1 MKIPR
6 DSMYLKF
13 RLYGF
18 LKNLRFFDPFIILFF
33 IDAGLSFFSIGLL
46 YAIREIFT
54 NIFELPS
61 GFMADSF
68 GRRKAML
75 VSFSSYLVSFIIFF
89 LFQDFWFFALAMVF
103 FASGEAFR
111 SGTHKAM
118 ILDYLKRKKIEKLK
132 VEYYGRTRSASQLG
146 SALSALIAI
155 CLIFY
160 FGDYRFIF
168 LAAIV
173 PYIMALFLMASY
185 PAYLDGDIA
194 RGGSRKCLKKSLS
207 ETWNSFTGIFKNRD
221 SVRGILNS
229 SIFGGV
235 FKASKE
241 YLQPVLEALAIA
253 LPVLLFLA
261 DEERIAVVV
270 GFAYFVL
277 FLISAIT
284 SRSAGRFASKYN
296 NLARPI
302 NTTFIFGGILILMAG
317 LSVHYLWYIIAVLAF
332 IGLYIMQNIRKPL
345 NVGYISDTISSD
357 VMATGLSVEDQI
369 VTIITA
375 IFAPLIGWMADSY
388 GIGMALIMIGIIYL
402 AMFPLA
408 AVRKTNT
415 SQNQ

>member
-1 MKIPR
+1 MEIPR
-6 DSMYLKF
+6 DRMYLKF

-33 IDAGLSFFSIGLL
+33 IDAGLSFLSIGLL

-61 GFMADSF
+61 GFLADSF

-75 VSFSSYLVSFIIFF
+75 VSFSSYLASFVIFF
-89 LFQDFWFFALAMVF
+89 MFQDFWMFALAMVF

-118 ILDYLKRKKIEKLK
+118 ILDYLKRRKIEKLK

-155 CLIFY
+155 GLVFY
-160 FGDYRFIF
+160 FGEYRYIF

-173 PYIMALFLMASY
+173 PYIFALFLMASY
-185 PAYLDGDIA
+185 PRYLDGDITKN
-194 RGGSRKCLKKSLS
+194 RSNLKESFS
-207 ETWNSFTGIFKNRD
+207 ETWKSFTGIFKNRN
-221 SVRGILNS
+221 SLRGILNS

-241 YLQPVLEALAIA
+241 YLQPVLEAMAIT
-253 LPVLLFLA
+253 LPVLLFMA
-261 DEERIAVVV
+261 DQERVAVVV
-270 GFAYFVL
+270 GLVYFGL
-277 FLISAIT
+277 FLLSAIT
-284 SRSAGRFASKYN
+284 SRSAGRFASRYK

-302 NTTFIFGGILILMAG
+302 NTTFIIGGILVLMAG
-317 LSVHYLWYIIAVLAF
+317 LSVHYLWYFIAILAF
-332 IGLYIMQNIRKPL
+332 IGLYVMQNIRKPL
-345 NVGYISDTISSD
+345 NVGYISDTIDSK
-357 VMATGLSVEDQI
+357 VMATGLSVEAQI

-388 GIGMALIMIGIIYL
+388 GIGTALIVIGIIYL
-402 AMFPLA
+402 ALFPLA
-408 AVRKTNT
+408 AVRKAQ
-415 SQNQ
+415 S

>member
-6 DSMYLKF
+6 DRMYLKF

-46 YAIREIFT
+46 YAIREICI
-54 NIFELPS
+54 NIFELPT
-61 GFMADSF
+61 GFLADTL

-75 VSFSSYLVSFIIFF
+75 MAFSSYLASFIIFF
-89 LFQDFWFFALAMVF
+89 LFQDFWMFALAMVF

-118 ILDYLKRKKIEKLK
+118 ILDYLKRRKIEKLK

-160 FGDYRFIF
+160 FGEYRFIF

-173 PYIMALFLMASY
+173 PYIFALFLMASY
-185 PAYLDGDIA
+185 PRYLDGDITN
-194 RGGSRKCLKKSLS
+194 RGCLKESFS
-207 ETWNSFTGIFKNRD
+207 ETWKSFTGIFKNRD

-229 SIFGGV
+229 SIFGGL

-241 YLQPVLEALAIA
+241 YLQPVLEAMAIA
-253 LPVLLFLA
+253 LPVLLFMA
-261 DEERIAVVV
+261 DQERIAIVV
-270 GFAYFVL
+270 GLAYFVL

-284 SRSAGRFASKYN
+284 SRSAGRFASRYN

-345 NVGYISDTISSD
+345 NIGYISDTISSD
-357 VMATGLSVEDQI
+357 IMATGLSVEAQI

-375 IFAPLIGWMADSY
+375 IFAPLIGWMADVY
-388 GIGMALIMIGIIYL
+388 GIGIALIVVGIIYL
-402 AMFPLA
+402 AMFPMA
-408 AVRKTNT
+408 AVRKIQ
-415 SQNQ
+415 S

>member
-6 DSMYLKF
+6 DRMYLKF

-33 IDAGLSFFSIGLL
+33 TSVGLLYFEIGLL
-46 YAIREIFT
+46 YAIREICI
-54 NIFELPS
+54 NIFEMPS
-61 GFMADSF
+61 GFLADSF

-89 LFQDFWFFALAMVF
+89 LFQDFWMFALAMVF

-118 ILDYLKRKKIEKLK
+118 ILDYLKRRKIEKLK

-160 FGDYRFIF
+160 FGEYRFIF

-173 PYIMALFLMASY
+173 PYIFALFLMASY
-185 PAYLDGDIA
+185 PRYLDGDITN
-194 RGGSRKCLKKSLS
+194 RGCLKESFS
-207 ETWNSFTGIFKNRD
+207 ETWKSFTGIFKNRD

-229 SIFGGV
+229 SIFGGL

-241 YLQPVLEALAIA
+241 YLQPVLEAMAIA
-253 LPVLLFLA
+253 LPVLLFMA
-261 DEERIAVVV
+261 DQERIAIVV
-270 GFAYFVL
+270 GLAYFVL

-284 SRSAGRFASKYN
+284 SRSAGRFASRYN

-345 NVGYISDTISSD
+345 NIGYISDTISSD
-357 VMATGLSVEDQI
+357 IMATGLSVEAQI

-375 IFAPLIGWMADSY
+375 IFAPLIGWMADVY
-388 GIGMALIMIGIIYL
+388 GIGIALIVVGIIYL
-402 AMFPLA
+402 AMFPMA
-408 AVRKTNT
+408 AVRKIQ
-415 SQNQ
+415 S